1 MLKDKQENSEK
12 KKCEEGRLFLILY
25 VKKHPKH
32 RYKNSNNWEK
42 ISAAFTKDC
51 SL

>member
-12 KKCEEGRLFLILY
+12 RNVKREDFSWFFMS
-25 VKKHPKH
+25 KKHPKD

-42 ISAAFTKDC
+42 ISAAFTKDFC
-51 SL
+51 L